1 MNEFLDSLRQQIE
14 VVERI
19 GDKIE
24 HGEAYMEDMR
34 NYLPSLNQMITT
46 ILDLKQTREIP
57 LELNHEFVF
66 QVLNDIIYGIENE
79 DSVFLLDVLRYGL
92 LEIYYY
98 IGTELQSEEQYE

>member
-1 MNEFLDSLRQQIE
+1 MNEFLDGLRQHIE
-14 VVERI
+14 VVEEL

-46 ILDLKQTREIP
+46 IFDLQQAPEISV
-57 LELNHEFVF
+57 EINQEFVF

-98 IGTELQSEEQYE
+98 IGTELQSEEYYE